1 MKWSNLI
8 VFLFLSEVTYAQKW
22 ELENIIAVKQ
32 MCLQVSAAEILQ
44 AAFNK
49 NLDRGLKRLYAA
61 IGGEKN
67 YPSYIDIYCSCKA
80 RAISNTYSYE
90 SYMLDTHQTEKLFL
104 TSKKNKE
111 CVTNAAANAE
121 DLYNDVLQ

>member
-8 VFLFLSEVTYAQKW
+8 VFLFLSEVAYAQKW
-22 ELENIIAVKQ
+22 ELEDIISVKQ
-32 MCLQVSAAEILQ
+32 MCLQVSAVEILR

-49 NLDRGLKRLYAA
+49 DLDRGLKKLYTA

-80 RAISNTYSYE
+80 RAISDSYSYE
-90 SYMLDTHQTEKLFL
+90 S
-104 TSKKNKE
+104 
-111 CVTNAAANAE
+111 
-121 DLYNDVLQ
+121 